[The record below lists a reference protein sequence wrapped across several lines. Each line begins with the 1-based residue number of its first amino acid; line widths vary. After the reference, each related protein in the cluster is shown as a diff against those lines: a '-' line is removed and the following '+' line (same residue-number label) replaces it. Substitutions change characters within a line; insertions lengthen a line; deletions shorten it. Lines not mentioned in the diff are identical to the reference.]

1 MTQILELI
9 KHLGLGIVS
18 LLLFIGVCMA
28 DIGKTKEFM
37 NLIKEV
43 RNEYPEDSIERK
55 IPISFVATVAAA
67 ETGNFNFEN
76 APTAKAANNFFG
88 MHANSNYMKQNP
100 DGYLTTTGGANL
112 RKFTDSKDSIRGFLQ
127 LITSDERYKNVV
139 DSSSKVEDMFKG
151 MSPYATREDYTD
163 FLANVYKDNIKP
175 IIETE
180 NMLVPKIKPMFQQ
193 MNNLK

>member
-1 MTQILELI
+1 
-9 KHLGLGIVS
+9 
-18 LLLFIGVCMA
+18 MA

-88 MHANSNYMKQNP
+88 MHANANYMKQNP

>member
-1 MTQILELI
+1 MTPNLELI

-88 MHANSNYMKQNP
+88 MHASSNYMKDNP
-100 DGYLTTTGGANL
+100 DKFMTTTGGANL
-112 RKFTDSKDSIRGFLQ
+112 RTFNDSKDSIRGFLQ

>member
-1 MTQILELI
+1 
-9 KHLGLGIVS
+9 
-18 LLLFIGVCMA
+18 MA

-67 ETGNFNFEN
+67 ETGNFNFKD
-76 APTAKAANNFFG
+76 APTAKSANNFFG
-88 MHANSNYMKQNP
+88 MHASSNYMKENP
-100 DGYLTTTGGANL
+100 DKFMTTTGGANL
-112 RKFTDSKDSIRGFLQ
+112 RTFSDSKDSIRGFLQ

-151 MSPYATREDYTD
+151 MSPYAERTDYPS
-163 FLANVYKDNIKP
+163 FLANVYNDRIKP

-180 NMLVPKIKPMFQQ
+180 NMLIPRRKPIMNQ
-193 MNNLK
+193 MNTLK

>member
-1 MTQILELI
+1 
-9 KHLGLGIVS
+9 
-18 LLLFIGVCMA
+18 MA

-88 MHANSNYMKQNP
+88 MHASSNYMKENP
-100 DGYLTTTGGANL
+100 DKFMTTTGGANL
-112 RKFTDSKDSIRGFLQ
+112 RTFTDSKDSIRGFLQ

>member
-1 MTQILELI
+1 MTPILELI

-88 MHANSNYMKQNP
+88 MHASSNYMKNNP
-100 DGYLTTTGGANL
+100 DKFMTTTGGANI
-112 RKFTDSKDSIRGFLQ
+112 RTFSDSKDSIRGFLQ

-180 NMLVPKIKPMFQQ
+180 NMLVPKVKPMFQQ

>member
-1 MTQILELI
+1 
-9 KHLGLGIVS
+9 
-18 LLLFIGVCMA
+18 MA

-76 APTAKAANNFFG
+76 APTAKAANNLFG
-88 MHANSNYMKQNP
+88 MHASSNYMKDNP
-100 DGYLTTTGGANL
+100 DKFMTTTGGANL
-112 RKFTDSKDSIRGFLQ
+112 RTFNDSKDSIRGFLQ

-163 FLANVYKDNIKP
+163 FLANVYNDNIKP

>member
-1 MTQILELI
+1 MTPILELI

-67 ETGNFNFEN
+67 ETGNFKFEN

-88 MHANSNYMKQNP
+88 MHASSNYMKDNP
-100 DGYLTTTGGANL
+100 DKFMTTTGGANL
-112 RKFTDSKDSIRGFLQ
+112 RTFNDSKDSIRGFLQ